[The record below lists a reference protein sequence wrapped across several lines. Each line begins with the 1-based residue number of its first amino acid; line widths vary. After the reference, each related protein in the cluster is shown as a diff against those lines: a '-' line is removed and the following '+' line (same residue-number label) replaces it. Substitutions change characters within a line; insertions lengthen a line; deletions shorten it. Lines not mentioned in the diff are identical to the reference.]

1 MGVNW
6 PARWVAAGVAATV
19 ITACSPSGAQR
30 SIPAAGTSVVSSAAK
45 GATKHLY
52 VIVTT
57 KRKFIAEYP
66 IENGIPQAK
75 PDRMVLGLI
84 APNAVAVDSA
94 GNLYV
99 LDLKT
104 LKEFAPGASGLAKPI
119 REIEL
124 KSFLNINTLAVD
136 AQGYLYVGQ
145 KSRVYV
151 YAPTA
156 HGHATPIAKFK
167 AAGYPAGF
175 TFDTD
180 DNFYVQG
187 NTQTFDPYL
196 AFQTHVTVYSAAPKL
211 QRIRAFC
218 TPVFTD
224 SGISYGVA
232 LDGRGGLFTTY
243 TYFISSYPYGEIHV
257 YPQNAKACPRNPS
270 TIITTMN
277 PNLHE
282 PVYLAIDGP
291 YLYVGDVFYG
301 DGGVVLTLK
310 TTGKQQTPLGTLNV
324 AGNRPHNIF
333 GIAVGP

>member
-1 MGVNW
+1 MGANRF
-6 PARWVAAGVAATV
+6 ARWLVAGVAATI

-30 SIPAAGTSVVSSAAK
+30 SIPAAGTPVTSSAAK

-66 IENGIPQAK
+66 IANGIPQAK

-84 APNAVAVDSA
+84 APNAIAVDSA

-104 LKEFAPGASGLAKPI
+104 LKEFAPGASGFAKPT
-119 REIEL
+119 REIDL

-136 AQGYLYVGQ
+136 ARGYLYVGQ

-151 YAPTA
+151 YAPGA

-167 AAGYPAGF
+167 PVGYPAGF
-175 TFDTD
+175 TFDAG

-187 NTQTFDPYL
+187 NTQTYDPYR

-211 QRIRAFC
+211 QRIRTFC

-224 SGISYGVA
+224 FGISYGVA
-232 LDGRGGLFTTY
+232 LDGRGALFTTY

-257 YPQNAKACPRNPS
+257 YPQRAKMCPRNPS
-270 TIITTMN
+270 TIIRTVN
-277 PNLHE
+277 PSLHE
-282 PVYLAIDGP
+282 PVYLAVDDP

-301 DGGVVLTLK
+301 DGGVVFTLK
-310 TTGKQQTPLGTLNV
+310 TTGQQQTPLGTLSV
-324 AGNRPHNIF
+324 AGNRPHNIL

>member
-6 PARWVAAGVAATV
+6 LARSVAAGVAATV

-84 APNAVAVDSA
+84 APNAIAVDSA

-167 AAGYPAGF
+167 PPDIRPGSPSIPTITSTCKGIPKRSTRISRFRRTLRSIPRRRSCNAFARSARPSSPTPEYPTASRSTAAAACSQP
-175 TFDTD
+175 TPTS
-180 DNFYVQG
+180 
-187 NTQTFDPYL
+187 
-196 AFQTHVTVYSAAPKL
+196 SAAIRTVRSMSIPKT
-211 QRIRAFC
+211 RRSARGIRA
-218 TPVFTD
+218 
-224 SGISYGVA
+224 
-232 LDGRGGLFTTY
+232 
-243 TYFISSYPYGEIHV
+243 
-257 YPQNAKACPRNPS
+257 PS
-270 TIITTMN
+270 
-277 PNLHE
+277 L
-282 PVYLAIDGP
+282 
-291 YLYVGDVFYG
+291 
-301 DGGVVLTLK
+301 
-310 TTGKQQTPLGTLNV
+310 
-324 AGNRPHNIF
+324 RR
-333 GIAVGP
+333 